1 MGGGQRE
8 WVVYL
13 IGEKRLPAEL
23 QRGGGG
29 HEQACL
35 LSHQEATIR
44 REKLGQ
50 LPCVHMYDKELTELD
65 PLTEPDH
72 VVFFGHP
79 SRWNQAPELVSL
91 AWYDSTKKSLI
102 LSGHRS
108 QHRAEFQAG
117 THTKKRVLITMQLGC

>member
-1 MGGGQRE
+1 MGDEGQRE
-8 WVVYL
+8 WVAYL
-13 IGEKRLPAEL
+13 IAQRRLPAEL

-44 REKLGQ
+44 RAKLGQ
-50 LPCVHMYDKELTELD
+50 LPLVHVCDRELTELD
-65 PLTEPDH
+65 PATAADR
-72 VVFFGHP
+72 VVP
-79 SRWNQAPELVSL
+79 QASTHQQLVSL

-102 LSGHRS
+102 LSGRLS

-117 THTKKRVLITMQLGC
+117 TQEEFSRHDATGLLATGV